1 MTSTNFLPSTHGL
14 KFPNYWPPGTPD
26 LLAHTAIGTLRVGN
40 ANAGLCGGM
49 CFAAR
54 DLFDAGLQPPPDT
67 ASPPPGSPLLN
78 YLTRR
83 LLASWNIP
91 TGVLTYYSWANTP
104 DHDTLGGLRHGLA
117 RMTIQDQIPQLT
129 ASIDQGTPC
138 PLGLVTV
145 YSADPAQ
152 LSRCHQVLAYAYD
165 RQGTYFRAAVYDP
178 NSPERDDIHIGLDTA
193 NPGHTTMINHNVNI
207 AEPIRGFFSTT
218 YSFSDPAA
226 IAGISLAET
235 V

>member
-1 MTSTNFLPSTHGL
+1 MTSTRFLPSTHGL

-26 LLAHTAIGTLRVGN
+26 LIAHTPLGNLRIGN

-54 DLFDAGLQPPPDT
+54 DLFEAGLQPPPDT
-67 ASPPPGSPLLN
+67 ASPPPGSTLLT
-78 YLTRR
+78 YLARR

-91 TGVLTYYSWANTP
+91 TGVLTYYTWANTP

-129 ASIDQGTPC
+129 ANIDQGHPC

-145 YSADPAQ
+145 YSPDPAQ
-152 LSRCHQVLAYAYD
+152 LGRCHQVLAYAYNWE
-165 RQGTYFRAAVYDP
+165 GAYFRVAVYDP
-178 NSPERDDIHIGLDTA
+178 NSPGRNDIHIGLDTS
-193 NPGHTTMINHNVNI
+193 NPGQTTWFDHNVNI
-207 AEPIRGFFSTT
+207 ADPIRGFFCTA
-218 YSFSDPAA
+218 YSFSNPSA
-226 IAGISLAET
+226 IAGASLAA
-235 V
+235 